1 MQFAKS
7 NRRGMNRA
15 ALSMSSMIDV
25 TFLLL
30 IYFIVS
36 TVLSKPEDQL
46 NPALLVSQGSAV
58 EESLLEP
65 QILLVQQ
72 ENLRSVYKL
81 GSQVFTSREQLAQVL
96 LNLPKEPGI
105 IVKTDNSVSV
115 GFAMAAIQESRVAG
129 FDKVTYVPANR

>member
-1 MQFAKS
+1 
-7 NRRGMNRA
+7 MNRA

-115 GFAMAAIQESRVAG
+115 GFAMAAIQESRDAG

>member
-1 MQFAKS
+1 
-7 NRRGMNRA
+7 MNRA